1 MLLSNEKILELVKK
15 KSLIE
20 NFDINCVESA
30 GYDLRVGRI
39 YKITSD
45 SHLGVRDRKNPKIME
60 IKFNS
65 KFSEFRSF
73 DFPKENRIKKYKLK
87 PDQYILIETIERV
100 NIPENI
106 LARILPRSTLFRCG
120 CSLITAVVDPGYRGT
135 LTLGLKN
142 LSEFN
147 FEFEKGSRVA
157 QIVFETVDGKTK
169 GYKGRYQ
176 GGRVA

>member
-1 MLLSNEKILELVKK
+1 MILSHQKIQELVKK
-15 KSLIE
+15 KNLIE

-30 GYDLRVGRI
+30 GYDLKVGKI
-39 YKITSD
+39 YRLNSDSYLGVKDRKTPKIT
-45 SHLGVRDRKNPKIME
+45 E
-60 IKFNS
+60 I
-65 KFSEFRSF
+65 EF
-73 DFPKENRIKKYKLK
+73 KKYKLK
-87 PDQYILIETIERV
+87 SNQYLLIETIERV

-135 LTLGLKN
+135 LTMGLKN
-142 LSEFN
+142 LSESS
-147 FEFEKGSRVA
+147 FEFEKGSRIA

-169 GYKGRYQ
+169 GYNGKYQ